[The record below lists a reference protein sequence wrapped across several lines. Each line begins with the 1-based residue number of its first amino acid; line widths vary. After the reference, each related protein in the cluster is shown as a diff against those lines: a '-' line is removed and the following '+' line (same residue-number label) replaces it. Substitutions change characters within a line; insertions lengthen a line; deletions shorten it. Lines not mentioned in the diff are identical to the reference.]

1 MKLPFD
7 ISRAA
12 VDFADRVTGGTL
24 SGVRDLLSHSMTW
37 TAEQLNGLA
46 AAADAVPL
54 LPEQTRFELVHGL
67 RDAGRNLEAAR
78 DATTQAFG
86 DAVAATGDAFRTAVE
101 ALDLADR
108 TTAEALFENIQVSS
122 IVGDSFAGWVPTSKI
137 VPSFRLP
144 RDGGGYGDVS
154 AEAVA
159 ADFVNGKRKKIVVG
173 VPGLFCDESVW
184 IDSGME
190 ALLGE
195 RGYYFV
201 KMRFNPGAHISD
213 NGRRLGE
220 MLDELLAA
228 LDAAGVTTGL
238 LKDKKINLDF
248 LTYSQ
253 GGLVL
258 RSALYY
264 AVSERDD
271 RAFPARTG
279 RAVMI
284 ASPDG
289 GSYIEK
295 IGFWLG
301 FGLEFAPLTSLKAL
315 GFIGNQ
321 RSDAMKDLSH
331 GIIREE
337 DWKERDPV
345 ERHLDLRSAGKRAES
360 YYFGELDDVDAY
372 QLYGVIKE
380 DCGDARQD
388 FWRDWL
394 GDGVVE
400 TDSLESLSET
410 VFRKKSRPENRVH
423 VFPGLSHFQVVG
435 SPEVQAVVRQLLS

>member
-24 SGVRDLLSHSMTW
+24 NGVRQLLSHSMTW

-46 AAADAVPL
+46 DAADSVPL
-54 LPEQTRFELVHGL
+54 LPDETRFELVHGL
-67 RDAGRNLEAAR
+67 RDAGRNLESAR
-78 DATTQAFG
+78 DATSQAFG
-86 DAVAATGDAFRTAVE
+86 DAVVATGDAFRTAVE

-108 TTAEALFENIQVSS
+108 STAEALFENIQVSS
-122 IVGDSFAGWVPTSKI
+122 VVGDSFAGWVPTSKI
-137 VPSFRLP
+137 VSSFRLP
-144 RDGGGYGDVS
+144 RDGGGYGNAG

-159 ADFVNGKRKKIVVG
+159 ADFVASKRKRLVVG

-190 ALLGE
+190 QMLAAE
-195 RGYYFV
+195 GYYFV
-201 KMRFNPGAHISD
+201 KLRFNPGAHISD

-220 MLDELLAA
+220 LLDELLVA
-228 LDAAGVTTGL
+228 LAAAGVGTGI
-238 LKDKKINLDF
+238 LKEKIRLNF

-253 GGLVL
+253 GGLIL

-264 AVSERDD
+264 ADAERDHH
-271 RAFPARTG
+271 RFPERIG
-279 RAVMI
+279 RAVFI

-301 FGLEFAPLTSLKAL
+301 LGLEFAPITSLKAL

-345 ERHLDLRSAGKRAES
+345 ERHLDLRGAGKRAES

-372 QLYGVIKE
+372 QMYGVIKA
-380 DCGDARQD
+380 DSGDAKQD

-400 TDSLESLSET
+400 TDSLESLSER
-410 VFRKKSRPENRVH
+410 VFRKKSKPETRVQ
-423 VFPGLSHFQVVG
+423 VFPGLSHYQVVAA
-435 SPEVQAVVRQLLS
+435 PEIQAAVRKILG